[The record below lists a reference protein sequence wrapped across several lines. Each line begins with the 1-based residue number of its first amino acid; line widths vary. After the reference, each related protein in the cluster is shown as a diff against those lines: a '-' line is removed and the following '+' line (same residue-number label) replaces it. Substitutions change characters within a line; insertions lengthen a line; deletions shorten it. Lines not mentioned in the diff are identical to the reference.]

1 MLLYLFKPTLKHYR
15 EMKDETKLIVGNFTV
30 KSFNS
35 EIEILV
41 SAENTIIDVKYS
53 ALILLK

>member
-1 MLLYLFKPTLKHYR
+1 
-15 EMKDETKLIVGNFTV
+15 MKDETKLIVGNFTV